1 MSPSWW
7 GDFSLI
13 LLILRSPVK
22 GGVEEV
28 CRRQERGGF
37 NWWGDGVLVG
47 CEGGGL
53 MGCKVV
59 GLAGVQ
65 AV

>member
-1 MSPSWW
+1 M
-7 GDFSLI
+7 
-13 LLILRSPVK
+13 
-22 GGVEEV
+22 EEV
-28 CRRQERGGF
+28 CRWQERGGIDRR
-37 NWWGDGVLVG
+37 GDGVLVG
-47 CEGGGL
+47 CAGGGL

>member
-1 MSPSWW
+1 M
-7 GDFSLI
+7 
-13 LLILRSPVK
+13 K

-28 CRRQERGGF
+28 CRWQERGGID
-37 NWWGDGVLVG
+37 WRGDGVLVG